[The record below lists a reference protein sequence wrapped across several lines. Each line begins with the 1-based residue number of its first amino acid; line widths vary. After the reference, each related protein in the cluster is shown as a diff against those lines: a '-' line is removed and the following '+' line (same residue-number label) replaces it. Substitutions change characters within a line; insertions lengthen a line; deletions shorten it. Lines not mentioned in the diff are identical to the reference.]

1 VRGSTLTPIG
11 PPVAPTEPDRVFN
24 RGTIIE
30 AMTTPLLGT
39 STLVDERTEEREL
52 QDPGSVAHIVKDPG
66 KVTEAYILGT
76 PVEALCGHVF
86 TPSKDPKQLPI
97 CDTCKDIADI
107 RTDGKGGE
115 IS

>member
-1 VRGSTLTPIG
+1 MRASTVTPIDEWR
-11 PPVAPTEPDRVFN
+11 APHESPWGRP
-24 RGTIIE
+24 TIKS
-30 AMTTPLLGT
+30 MSTPRPGI
-39 STLVDERTEEREL
+39 STLVEERTEEREL
-52 QDPGSVAHIVKDPG
+52 QDPGSVAHIIKDPA

-115 IS
+115 IG

>member
-1 VRGSTLTPIG
+1 MRVPTLTPIDRLV
-11 PPVAPTEPDRVFN
+11 PASEPDRVFSVTTYH
-24 RGTIIE
+24 RR
-30 AMTTPLLGT
+30 MTTPALGT
-39 STLVDERTEEREL
+39 STLIEERTEEREL
-52 QDPGSVAHIVKDPG
+52 QDPGSVAHIVKDPA

-86 TPSKDPKQLPI
+86 TPSKDPKQLPV

-115 IS
+115 IG

>member
-1 VRGSTLTPIG
+1 
-11 PPVAPTEPDRVFN
+11 
-24 RGTIIE
+24 
-30 AMTTPLLGT
+30 MTTPLIGT
-39 STLVDERTEEREL
+39 GTITEERTQEREL

-86 TPSKDPKQLPI
+86 TPSKDPKKLPV

-107 RTDGKGGE
+107 RTDGRSGQIGF
-115 IS
+115 